1 MFETEP
7 APEQKPAK
15 PLTPQQIAARQKTKK
30 VNTVAVII
38 CASLCVILGVVSA
51 VLPSGAST
59 PWMFASYAAGYV
71 GVLWALAALWSHY
84 MGPNAPK

>member
-7 APEQKPAK
+7 APEEKPAK
-15 PLTPQQIAARQKTKK
+15 PLTQKQMAARLKAKK
-30 VNTVAVII
+30 INTVAVIV
-38 CASLCVILGVVSA
+38 CAMLCVVLGVVSA
-51 VLPSGAST
+51 VLPTNSAT

-71 GVLWALAALWSHY
+71 GVMWALAGLWAHY